1 MKVKSLYI
9 EQFGCLKDKRVEFE
23 DGLNIISLPN
33 ESGKS
38 TIAEF
43 IRVMLY
49 GVNSL
54 RFNQRK
60 QYMPFGHA
68 TMGGELTVEHQG
80 TEYIIRRTF
89 GNRKSDD
96 KIEVVNALT
105 FTPVKEYC
113 KDNVGEIMCGISG
126 DTYENTCYIRQ
137 LCAGIDETKS
147 AEIQT
152 RLMNLAQN
160 ASEDYSYKSAVAI
173 LDSAIRDLTKPRG
186 KINEVQAK
194 INELILKRNEKQK
207 IKDEYEACQRRL
219 ADLKS
224 NKTKDVTS
232 YHLVRASYLP
242 AILSLFLLFVLK
254 PLVVALIF
262 AVLLVPAVM
271 LSVKTKHQRA
281 DLMEYSR
288 QVGYFE
294 SRLESLRQE
303 FNKIDISQLEG
314 LRRQLDGYNGAVSDL
329 NYAKQKL
336 AEAFEEMQQDYVP
349 RLNGNATAIFKKL
362 TDGRYTEFMA
372 DDSYKIT
379 VRDGEGRLVPGEYL
393 SKGTYDQIYFAL
405 RMSLVGMIAE
415 DMPIV
420 LDDAFALYDDVRLKK
435 ALQYLKTHKNQII
448 ILSCQNRESE
458 IIKEDN

>member
-9 EQFGCLKDKRVEFE
+9 EQFGCLKDKKVEFD

-60 QYMPFGHA
+60 QYMPFGHT
-68 TMGGELTVEHQG
+68 TMGGELTVEHNG
-80 TEYIIRRTF
+80 TEYVIRRTF
-89 GNRKSDD
+89 GTRKSDD
-96 KIEVVNALT
+96 KVETVNALT
-105 FTPVKEYC
+105 FTQIKEYC
-113 KDNVGEIMCGISG
+113 VDNVGEIMCGLSG

-147 AEIQT
+147 GEIQS

-173 LDSAIRDLTKPRG
+173 LDSAIRDLVKPRG

-194 INELILKRNEKQK
+194 INELVQKRNEKQK
-207 IKDEYEACQRRL
+207 IREEYETCQRRL
-219 ADLKS
+219 ADLKA
-224 NKTKDVTS
+224 NKTKDATS

-242 AILSLFLLFVLK
+242 AILSLFLFFVLK
-254 PLVVALIF
+254 PWLVALIF
-262 AVLLVPAVM
+262 LALLVPAVL
-271 LSVKTKHQRA
+271 LSVKSGHQRA

-288 QVGYFE
+288 KVGYFE
-294 SRLESLRQE
+294 SRLESLREE
-303 FNKIDISQLEG
+303 FNKIDVSQLEG
-314 LRRQLDGYNGAVSDL
+314 LRRQLDGYNGAVADL
-329 NYAKQKL
+329 NYAKEKL

-349 RLNGNATAIFKKL
+349 RLNGNAAAILKKV
-362 TDGRYTEFMA
+362 TDGRYTDFMA
-372 DDSYKIT
+372 DDKYQIS
-379 VRDGEGRLVPGEYL
+379 VRDSEGRLVAGEYL

-420 LDDAFALYDDVRLKK
+420 LDDAFALYDDLRLKK
-435 ALQYLKTHKNQII
+435 ALEYLKTLNNQII

-458 IIKEDN
+458 ILKEDI

>member
-60 QYMPFGHA
+60 QYMPFGHT
-68 TMGGELTVEHQG
+68 TMGGEMTVEHQG
-80 TEYIIRRTF
+80 TEYLIRRTF
-89 GNRKSDD
+89 GTRKSDD
-96 KIEVVNALT
+96 KVEVVNALT

-113 KDNVGEIMCGISG
+113 RDNVGEIMCGISG
-126 DTYENTCYIRQ
+126 DTFENTCYIRQ

-147 AEIQT
+147 GEIQT

-194 INELILKRNEKQK
+194 INELVLKRNEKQK
-207 IKDEYEACQRRL
+207 IKDEYEVCQQRL

-224 NKTKDVTS
+224 NKTKDATS

-242 AILSLFLLFVLK
+242 AILSLLLFLVLK
-254 PLVVALIF
+254 PWAVALIF
-262 AVLLVPAVM
+262 AVLLVPAVL
-271 LSVKTKHQRA
+271 LSIKTKHQRA

-288 QVGYFE
+288 KVGYFE
-294 SRLESLRQE
+294 SRLESLREE

-314 LRRQLDGYNGAVSDL
+314 LRRQLEGYNVAVSDL

-362 TDGRYTEFMA
+362 TDGRYTEFVA
-372 DDSYKIT
+372 DDAYRIT
-379 VRDGEGRLVPGEYL
+379 VRDGDGRLVAGDYL

-415 DMPIV
+415 DMPII

-435 ALQYLKTHKNQII
+435 ALEYLKTLNNQII
-448 ILSCQNRESE
+448 ILSCQSRERE
-458 IIKEDN
+458 IIKEEK